1 MQNEYEFISKSNNYD
16 HRSANNIYMNA
27 VKLIIENNDF
37 QYYFKFIY
45 GNIRKEEFFE
55 FEYKEKILFL
65 IKLYF
70 YAMKQFDKEKI
81 ISLTNFKNKNVINI
95 KNNYLQTDV
104 IQEDTLVIRKKFLE
118 IKNYADLYLKRKNK
132 NNIK

>member
-55 FEYKEKILFL
+55 FEYKEKI
-65 IKLYF
+65 
-70 YAMKQFDKEKI
+70 